1 MRYEPV
7 LYSPYGPD
15 RNTCSPEAYFVY
27 RLIFAKSETESIR
40 IMTEKD
46 RTRVTIEKIKMK
58 GGQILDKV
66 KEVIEEGDA
75 RRVSLHKD
83 GRTLIE
89 FPLTIGVGG
98 ATAAIFLAPT
108 LAAIGAIAALVSDVE
123 IRIERVDSGEV
134 EVETDSEES
143 EEETASAAEEA

>member
-1 MRYEPV
+1 
-7 LYSPYGPD
+7 
-15 RNTCSPEAYFVY
+15 
-27 RLIFAKSETESIR
+27 
-40 IMTEKD
+40 MTDKD
-46 RTRVTIEKIKMK
+46 RTRVTIEKLKLK
-58 GGQILDKV
+58 GGQVLDKV

-123 IRIERVDSGEV
+123 IRIERVEAEEV
-134 EVETDSEES
+134 EVEAET
-143 EEETASAAEEA
+143 EEETASATEEA

>member
-1 MRYEPV
+1 MT
-7 LYSPYGPD
+7 D
-15 RNTCSPEAYFVY
+15 
-27 RLIFAKSETESIR
+27 KS
-40 IMTEKD
+40 KV
-46 RTRVTIEKIKMK
+46 RVTIEEIKLK
-58 GGQILDKV
+58 GGQVLDKV

-108 LAAIGAIAALVSDVE
+108 LAAIGAIAALVTDVE
-123 IRIERVDSGEV
+123 IRIERLEVDEEEV
-134 EVETDSEES
+134 EAET
-143 EEETASAAEEA
+143 EEAAATD